1 MRKIEPKTM
10 TKTERLHC
18 AYGVDAIK
26 KMEYE
31 LMGYLHEY
39 KALPPAWDEI
49 WEDDDRRDPKRT
61 RVTIRLDADVVKFF
75 KGLGEGYQTRINRVL
90 RAYMHFRLAKLIEG
104 PDTMDYVLRPE
115 KVLEEAGVSPK
126 WGDAAAHEVRFSQM
140 AEAREKAKD
149 VPAKKV
155 MDGKRPWVTKDDPF
169 GGEKGR

>member
-10 TKTERLHC
+10 TKTERLHWG
-18 AYGVDAIK
+18 YGVDAIK

-39 KALPPAWDEI
+39 KALPSAWDEI

-90 RAYMHFRLAKLIEG
+90 RAYMHFRLVKLIEG

-155 MDGKRPWVTKDDPF
+155 LDGKRPWVTKDDPF